1 MATRHAKYVQSKREL
16 IPNRIEYD
24 LLMAIA
30 LDTGDMDE
38 PVVAGYTE
46 LSKLA
51 GCHRNSVGT
60 HIERLREAGWL
71 KIGGTDQKRVYYL
84 EGIVEEEEARG
95 IMDGLERRVTENHH
109 NVQRGLVTLSKM
121 EPSQIVTEV
130 AQRLSQIAVELSQIV
145 TILATVTNQPSQRPE
160 GACDGSA
167 PNTVDHNIYNNI
179 NNNNYYDPPVT
190 KNDTRDGAMEGITLF
205 QQLTGLF
212 PPHDT
217 TDSFKD
223 HWLQPMTAIV
233 TQSKWDM
240 DLVEQRIREA
250 IKIARGDNPQKKRY
264 PIASPKSILTIA
276 LNWEPGQE
284 QPVPYNPIRMVQV

>member
-46 LSKLA
+46 LSQLA

-84 EGIVEEEEARG
+84 EGIVEEEENR
-95 IMDGLERRVTENHH
+95 N

-121 EPSQIVTEV
+121 ESSQIVTEV

-145 TILATVTNQPSQRPE
+145 TILATVTNEPSQRPE
-160 GACDGSA
+160 GVCDGSA
-167 PNTVDHNIYNNI
+167 PNTVDHNIYNNT
-179 NNNNYYDPPVT
+179 NNNNYYDQPVT
-190 KNDTRDGAMEGITLF
+190 KNDTRDGAIEGIALF

-233 TQSKWDM
+233 TQSRWDM

-284 QPVPYNPIRMVQV
+284 QLVPYNPIRMVQV